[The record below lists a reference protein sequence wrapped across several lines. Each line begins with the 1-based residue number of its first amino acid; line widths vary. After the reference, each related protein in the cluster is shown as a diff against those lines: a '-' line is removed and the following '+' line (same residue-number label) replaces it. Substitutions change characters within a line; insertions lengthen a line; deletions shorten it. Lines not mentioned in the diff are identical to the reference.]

1 MKNLTFEKALELS
14 IKKWEY
20 IVEHNGYED
29 DYDEFDYHTFCLWE
43 DLPELDLLN
52 SNCGLCEY
60 YRENDGVRIDFCHE
74 CPLNDKNI
82 DVSYSDTLFICCCEF
97 DKWGSANKN
106 TIKKWTERML
116 NKLYELQLS
125 YDNL

>member
-74 CPLNDKNI
+74 CPLNDMN
-82 DVSYSDTLFICCCEF
+82 DNICCYEF
-97 DKWGSANKN
+97 DRWGSANSNRAKH
-106 TIKKWTERML
+106 WAERML
-116 NKLYELQLS
+116 NKLYELKLS